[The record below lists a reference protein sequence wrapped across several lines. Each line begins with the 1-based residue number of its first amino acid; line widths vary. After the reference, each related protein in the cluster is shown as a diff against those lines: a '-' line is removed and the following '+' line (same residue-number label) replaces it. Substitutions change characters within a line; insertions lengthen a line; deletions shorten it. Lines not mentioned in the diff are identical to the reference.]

1 MSIEVKN
8 LYKYYGEQ
16 AAVRDVSFSVKKGEI
31 VAFLGPNGAGKST
44 TMKIMTGFMPASEGE
59 VFICGKKVDIDKLD
73 TRQIIGYLPENNP
86 LYTDMY
92 VREYLEF
99 VGRIYKIKNLKARV
113 SEMIHA
119 VGLDVEQHKK
129 IGALSKGY
137 RQRVGLAQAIIHDPE
152 VLILDEPTTGL
163 DPNQLVEIRELIR
176 SIGKEKTVILS
187 THIMQEVEAICDRVI
202 IISKGQ
208 IVADDTAKTLQQELE
223 HQTVYVEFDAKVL
236 KAQLSKIPGVSK
248 VEALENGWLIESV
261 TLEDLR
267 KAVAQYAQKENWLIL
282 TLRVD
287 QKSLEDVFKS
297 LTSNSTVE
305 ISNVENSEKKS
316 VSSNSETE
324 ASILFQIL
332 AFLIPFIGIILYFTN
347 ISSQPKKAKRY
358 ALLACISSII
368 GIILKYLN

>member
-208 IVADDTAKTLQQELE
+208 IVADDKAQTLQQELT
-223 HQTVYVEFDAKVL
+223 HQTVYVEFDNQVSA
-236 KAQLSKIPGVSK
+236 AQLKKIPNVSK
-248 VEALENGWLIESV
+248 VEALNDGWLIESIGAD
-261 TLEDLR
+261 DLR
-267 KAVAQYAQKENWLIL
+267 KALAQYAQAQNWLIL
-282 TLRVD
+282 TLNIE
-287 QKSLEDVFKS
+287 QKTLEEVFKE
-297 LTSNSTVE
+297 LT
-305 ISNVENSEKKS
+305 K
-316 VSSNSETE
+316 
-324 ASILFQIL
+324 
-332 AFLIPFIGIILYFTN
+332 
-347 ISSQPKKAKRY
+347 
-358 ALLACISSII
+358 
-368 GIILKYLN
+368 